1 MSVDYIRIYQPQN
14 AINYGCDPD
23 NFPTADYIDTCVL
36 LCCYIHGLVVT
47 GNWVISTFLIGIRSR
62 IQTRISRH
70 GNSMVSYGRRT
81 ICPLLDV
88 HSFFFF

>member
-1 MSVDYIRIYQPQN
+1 MLLQYIIVNLGFSHNFGAIDFTALQFPTTMSVDYIRIYQPQN

-47 GNWVISTFLIGIRSR
+47 G
-62 IQTRISRH
+62 
-70 GNSMVSYGRRT
+70 
-81 ICPLLDV
+81 
-88 HSFFFF
+88 